1 MNKKFLNIIEEL
13 KNLTLWEAVELI
25 KELELAFGIDINYN
39 KPLADTNN
47 TISNDRKIEN
57 DTIEEQTSFKVTLIE
72 VPADKKISILKVVR
86 NIMGLGLKESKEIV
100 DNVPKIIKEDISKE
114 QSENIKKEIE
124 NLGGKVTIS

>member
-39 KPLADTNN
+39 KPLSDTNN